1 VPATAVIAAA
11 GSGERLGAGGPKAFV
26 DLAGKPMLAWSLE
39 AFDVAE
45 SIDSVVV
52 AAPRRGEALVEEIA
66 ARANVQVSVLPGG
79 EYRSQSVM
87 NALEAVH
94 TEMVVVH
101 DAARPLV
108 RAKLIEEIVRR
119 LEINTD
125 MTGVVA
131 ASPVTDTIKEASI
144 SRRVL
149 RTPERSRLWAVQTP
163 QAFLTEAL
171 RQAFAEHADS
181 LASATDDAMLVERSG
196 GDVLIHEAAAENMK
210 ITTPFDLRVAEMLL
224 AGHPDQRLER

>member
-1 VPATAVIAAA
+1 LTATAVIAAA

-26 DLAGKPMLAWSLE
+26 ELAGRPMLAWSLT
-39 AFDVAE
+39 AFAAADP
-45 SIDSVVV
+45 IGGIVV
-52 AAPRRGEALVEEIA
+52 AAPRRGEARVQEIA
-66 ARANVQVSVLPGG
+66 DAEGVEVSVLPGG

-87 NALEAVH
+87 NALETVD

-108 RAKLIEEIVRR
+108 RAELIEEIVRR
-119 LEINTD
+119 LTANTD

-131 ASPVTDTIKEASI
+131 AAPVTDTIKEASI

-196 GDVLIHEAAAENMK
+196 GDVLIHDASPENMK
-210 ITTPFDLRVAEMLL
+210 ITTPFDFRVAEMLL
-224 AGHPDQRLER
+224 ADRRSG